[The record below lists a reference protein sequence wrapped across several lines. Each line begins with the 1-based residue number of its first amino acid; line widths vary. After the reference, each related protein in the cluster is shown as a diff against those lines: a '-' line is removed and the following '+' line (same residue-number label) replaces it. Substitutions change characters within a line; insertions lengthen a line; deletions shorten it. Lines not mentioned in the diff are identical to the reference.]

1 MAFVSIF
8 KSRTGIEKEIDNFLD
23 LASESGLIFIQ
34 GVNAYLL
41 NQLDNFNEHLEHVVE
56 TEKEADSLR
65 RSIEDLLYRKTLIPE
80 SRGDVLKLIERMD
93 ALLGQFKGVLFRIEI
108 ERPVIGSRFHDDLKS
123 LNNCAV
129 QSVEAMIL
137 SLRAYFKDIGQVA
150 DHMHKVVFWETE
162 SDKASTRLQK
172 AVFADDQLGLD
183 MKMQLRDLVKHIDGI
198 ADQAEDMA
206 DSLAIY
212 VIKRSL

>member
-8 KSRTGIEKEIDNFLD
+8 KNRTGIEKEIDNFLD

-34 GVNAYLL
+34 GMNAYLL
-41 NQLDNFNEHLEHVVE
+41 NEIDKFSEHLVHNVE
-56 TEKEADSLR
+56 TEKEADTLR

-80 SRGDVLKLIERMD
+80 SRGDVLELIEHMD
-93 ALLGQFKGVLFRIEI
+93 ALLGQFKGVMFRIEI
-108 ERPVIGSRFHDDLKS
+108 ERPTINAEFHDELKA

-129 QSVEAMIL
+129 QSVEAMTL
-137 SLRAYFKDIGQVA
+137 SLRAYFKDISQVA
-150 DHMHKVVFWETE
+150 DHMHKVSFWETE
-162 SDKASTRLQK
+162 SDRASTRLQK
-172 AVFADDQLGLD
+172 AIFGSDSLQLSQQ
-183 MKMQLRDLVKHIDGI
+183 MQLRDLVKHIDTI
-198 ADQAEDMA
+198 ADKAEDMA

>member
-1 MAFVSIF
+1 MSIASIF
-8 KSRTGIEKEIDNFLD
+8 KTRTGIEKEIDSFLN

-34 GVNAYLL
+34 GMNAFLN
-41 NQLDNFNEHLEHVVE
+41 NQLDYFDEHLTHIIE
-56 TEKEADSLR
+56 TEKEADTLR

-80 SRGDVLKLIERMD
+80 SRGDVLKLIETMD
-93 ALLGQFKGVLFRIEI
+93 ALLGKFKGVMFRIEI
-108 ERPVIGSRFHDDLKS
+108 ERPTIDRRFHDDLKA

-129 QSVEAMIL
+129 QAVEAMIL
-137 SLRAYFKDIGQVA
+137 ALRAYFKDIAQVA

-162 SDKASTRLQK
+162 ADKASTRMQK
-172 AVFADDQLGLD
+172 KVFGDQNLGLD
-183 MKMQLRDLVKHIDGI
+183 MKIQLRDLVKHIDGI

>member
-1 MAFVSIF
+1 MAFVGIV
-8 KSRTGIEKEIDNFLD
+8 RNRIGIEKEIDHFLD
-23 LASESGLIFIQ
+23 LASNSGLIFIQ
-34 GVNAYLL
+34 GMNAYLA
-41 NQLDNFNEHLEHVVE
+41 NNIENFSEHLVQNVD
-56 TEKEADSLR
+56 TEKRADTLR

-80 SRGDVLKLIERMD
+80 SRGDVLELIERMD
-93 ALLGQFKGVLFRIEI
+93 ALLGQFKGVMFRIEI
-108 ERPVIGSRFHDDLKS
+108 ERPEINALFHDNLKA

-137 SLRAYFKDIGQVA
+137 SLRAYFRDISQVA
-150 DHMHKVVFWETE
+150 DHMHKVIFWETE

-172 AVFADDQLGLD
+172 AIFGNEQLGLD
-183 MKMQLRDLVKHIDGI
+183 LKMQLRDLVKHIDAI
-198 ADQAEDMA
+198 ADHAEDMA